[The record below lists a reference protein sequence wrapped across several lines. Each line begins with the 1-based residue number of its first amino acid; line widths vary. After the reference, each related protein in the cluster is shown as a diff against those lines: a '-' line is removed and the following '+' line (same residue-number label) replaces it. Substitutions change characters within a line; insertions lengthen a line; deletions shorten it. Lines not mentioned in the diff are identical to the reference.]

1 VSEGEGERV
10 LEFGS
15 LEQTV
20 MEQLWESPR
29 PLLIREVVERINE
42 TADRP
47 LAYTTVQ
54 TVCDRLAR
62 KGLLERI
69 PAGRANRYR
78 PLQDREDYTAQLML
92 EVIGDRADRTSVF
105 QRFVDLVEGPDVR
118 RLRTALEHRRPR
130 RPR

>member
-1 VSEGEGERV
+1 M

-20 MEQLWESPR
+20 MEQLWESPQ

-42 TADRP
+42 AADRP

-78 PLQDREDYTAQLML
+78 PLQTREDYTAQLML
-92 EVIGDRADRTSVF
+92 DIIGDRADRTSVF
-105 QRFVDLVEGPDVR
+105 QRFVDLAEGPDVR
-118 RLRTALEHRRPR
+118 RLRSALEHRRADR
-130 RPR
+130 RR